1 MLKVEEIASREQVP
15 IADSPTK
22 EKPDEV
28 MIYIENVS
36 ENLPVD
42 DEKEV
47 LDSMEIDYIDER

>member
-1 MLKVEEIASREQVP
+1 MQDIASREQVP

-36 ENLPVD
+36 ESLPVG

-47 LDSMEIDYIDER
+47 MDGMEVEYIDER